1 MKKFIL
7 DFLAFEE
14 RRANRTMEL
23 PSTIGRTSIVLVFHF
38 VLM

>member
-7 DFLAFEE
+7 DFLALEE

-23 PSTIGRTSIVLVFHF
+23 PSTIGSTSIVLVLNFHS
-38 VLM
+38 M